1 MKSIKFFFSILKI
14 FFGILFWLSVIVV
27 MLYNDYTKKY

>member
-14 FFGILFWLSVIVV
+14 FFSILFWLSVIVV